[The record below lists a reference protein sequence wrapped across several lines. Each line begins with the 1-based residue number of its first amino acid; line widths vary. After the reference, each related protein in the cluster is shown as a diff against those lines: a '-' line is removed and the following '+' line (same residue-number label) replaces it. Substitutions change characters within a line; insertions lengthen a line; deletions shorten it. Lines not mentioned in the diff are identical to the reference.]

1 MTVQTLAIVVLLVSF
16 FVMIFLRFP
25 IAYAVGLSSVLCL
38 MVQGQALTDVCRL
51 MVKGISSFSLMAVPF
66 FITMGVLMGSGGI
79 SEKLIA
85 LADACVGWMRGG
97 MAMVNIVASYFFGGI
112 SGSASA
118 DTASIGS
125 IMIPMMVDQGYD
137 ADFSTAV
144 TITSSCEGLLVP
156 PSHNMVIYATTAGG
170 ISVGSLFLAGYL
182 PGALLAIVLMIGSY
196 IISVKENYPKGSPFT
211 IKGFIKQL
219 GTSIWALAA
228 VVIVVFGVV
237 GGVFT
242 ATESAA
248 IAVIYSLL
256 VSVFVYKGLDWKG
269 VWYALDECVNTL
281 SIVLILIATS
291 AVFGNC
297 LTMLHVPD
305 LAANAITS
313 VTSNPYIIALLI
325 DLIILVLG
333 CIMDMAPIILI
344 ATPILLPIATSIG
357 IDPIQFPG
365 LKVSVT
371 SDESRAINTDP
382 VPKVIISASGMCEAG
397 RIRHHLK
404 HNLWR
409 KECTILFVGYQ
420 AVSTLGRSL
429 LEGATNVKLFG
440 ESIEVQ
446 AEICQLTGLSGHA
459 DREGLLKWVNSFEPK
474 PKRVFVIHG
483 EDEVENIFTQTLTE
497 QGFTACAPY
506 NGEQWAIGAEGAVCL
521 KEGTRTRIE
530 HRVSEG
536 AARAATV
543 FQRLLSAGK
552 RLLRVIEHNE
562 GGANKDLA
570 KFADQINALCDKWD
584 R

>member
-1 MTVQTLAIVVLLVSF
+1 MLILLVLLIF
-16 FVMIFLRFP
+16 FAALGIPLAFAIGASCVTYIL
-25 IAYAVGLSSVLCL
+25 IYAP
-38 MVQGQALTDVCRL
+38 T
-51 MVKGISSFSLMAVPF
+51 
-66 FITMGVLMGSGGI
+66 FITMLPQRVWNGAYSELMIAMPLFMLAGELMNTGGI
-79 SEKLIA
+79 TQRIINFCMEL
-85 LADACVGWMRGG
+85 LRPVRGG
-97 MAMVNIVASYFFGGI
+97 LGEVNIVASMIFGGI

-269 VWYALDECVNTL
+269 VWHALDECVNTL

-333 CIMDMAPIILI
+333 MIMDMAPIILI

-357 IDPIQFPG
+357 IDPIQFG
-365 LKVSVT
+365 
-371 SDESRAINTDP
+371 
-382 VPKVIISASGMCEAG
+382 IIVVLNCG
-397 RIRHHLK
+397 I
-404 HNLWR
+404 
-409 KECTILFVGYQ
+409 
-420 AVSTLGRSL
+420 
-429 LEGATNVKLFG
+429 
-440 ESIEVQ
+440 
-446 AEICQLTGLSGHA
+446 
-459 DREGLLKWVNSFEPK
+459 GLLTPPVGSVLFIGSAVAKRPMEKVVKATLPFYLCMFVALLLLTYVPDISLAIPK
-474 PKRVFVIHG
+474 LLGGYVSPIANPLGPVFIH
-483 EDEVENIFTQTLTE
+483 
-497 QGFTACAPY
+497 
-506 NGEQWAIGAEGAVCL
+506 
-521 KEGTRTRIE
+521 
-530 HRVSEG
+530 
-536 AARAATV
+536 
-543 FQRLLSAGK
+543 
-552 RLLRVIEHNE
+552 
-562 GGANKDLA
+562 
-570 KFADQINALCDKWD
+570 
-584 R
+584 